1 MGKDHWGD
9 IESARAHIDRLRAL
23 AELRSR
29 CGILTHDNHETAADG
44 AVRGLDLPEQEVN
57 RLFQLSQINP
67 SAAKRALKA
76 LNWRGDVT
84 WTDGGTAI
92 IEGEKP
98 DLED

>member
-23 AELRSR
+23 AELPSR
-29 CGILTHDNHETAADG
+29 CGILTHDNHEMAPHG
-44 AVRGLDLPEQEVN
+44 AVRGLIPETTD
-57 RLFQLSQINP
+57 
-67 SAAKRALKA
+67 

-84 WTDGGTAI
+84 WTTGGTAI